1 MSATAGSCLRIG
13 DVAKAAGTTT
23 RTVRYYEELGLLRPD
38 AARAAGEH
46 RSYTE
51 ADVERLSHIL
61 RLKDLLGVSLEELG
75 ELVAAE
81 DARVAR
87 KEEFRAGPP
96 PERERVILREALA
109 DIDRQL
115 ALVER
120 RAGELARL
128 RSELDQRRARVCD
141 LLGDSE

>member
-13 DVAKAAGTTT
+13 DVAKAAGTTP

-38 AARAAGEH
+38 AARLAGEH

-81 DARVAR
+81 DARLAR
-87 KEEFRAGPP
+87 KEEFHAGPP

-115 ALVER
+115 ALVAR
-120 RAGELARL
+120 RSGELARL

-141 LLGDSE
+141 LLGVNE

>member
-1 MSATAGSCLRIG
+1 MTTATGSCLRIG
-13 DVAKAAGTTT
+13 DVARAAGTTP

-38 AARAAGEH
+38 AGRAAGEH

-51 ADVERLSHIL
+51 TDVERLSHIL
-61 RLKDLLGVSLEELG
+61 RLKDLLGVTLDELG

-81 DARVAR
+81 DARLAR
-87 KEEFRAGPP
+87 KAEFRAGPP

-115 ALVER
+115 ALVDR

-128 RSELDQRRARVCD
+128 RSELDERRARVCD
-141 LLGDSE
+141 LLGSNE